1 MEQNIM
7 PLKKG
12 EIKKTDE
19 YTIMI
24 DNNIFHVISKFQG
37 TETSS
42 RIIYNLAVKRIL
54 YDEP

>member
-1 MEQNIM
+1 M

-42 RIIYNLAVKRIL
+42 QIIYNLAVKRIL

>member
-7 PLKKG
+7 PLKKE
-12 EIKKTDE
+12 EIKKADE

-37 TETSS
+37 T
-42 RIIYNLAVKRIL
+42 
-54 YDEP
+54 